1 MPSMRQSLLLTGQ
14 GAHYKLYNE
23 TVLENGEL
31 YGIFIIKPYRVYI
44 VFNSTFCAES
54 LLPGFANVAAT
65 IMGKTA
71 VASQYT

>member
-1 MPSMRQSLLLTGQ
+1 MFLFI
-14 GAHYKLYNE
+14 KLYR
-23 TVLENGEL
+23 GH
-31 YGIFIIKPYRVYI
+31 I

-54 LLPGFANVAAT
+54 LLPGLANVAAT

>member
-1 MPSMRQSLLLTGQ
+1 MAGEGKSTRTIARRGMLAIGR
-14 GAHYKLYNE
+14 HDKLYC
-23 TVLENGEL
+23 
-31 YGIFIIKPYRVYI
+31 IFIIIKVGVHI

-65 IMGKTA
+65 IIGKTA